1 MQQVLVVDDEAAMRI
16 ALEATFRRQGW
27 KVMTAGGANEA
38 LERFRQAPCPLVV
51 TDMRMPDGD
60 GLRVMQGVRAMAP
73 ETAVIFL
80 TAFANVP
87 EAVNAMREGAC
98 DYLIKPVSF
107 DRLKESAARVMGG
120 RLSLSSA
127 ANSGDFIG
135 SSTVTQRLIERVR
148 QVARTDADI
157 LLEAES
163 GTGKELLAR
172 LVHRS
177 SPRQHRPFVA
187 VNCAGFP
194 DTLLESELFGHVRG
208 AFTGALT
215 SKAGKFELAHTG
227 TLLLDEIGEMPF
239 GLQPK
244 LLRVLQEREIDR
256 LGDTRPLPID
266 VRVIATTNRPL
277 GAMVAEGKFRA
288 DLFFRLNVIPLSLP
302 PLRERREDI
311 PELIKHFVHKYAS
324 ALRATVVQF
333 SPQLIE
339 RLQAYEWPG
348 NVRELENF
356 VRRVLVLAPGP
367 VVGVELLPEAGF
379 QNQEPSLGGIEPGL
393 TLRELERALLE
404 RTLDATGGNRTRA
417 AGMLGV
423 SLRTVRNKIREFGL
437 PPKHGEK

>member
-1 MQQVLVVDDEAAMRI
+1 MNQVLVVDDEAAMRA
-16 ALEATFRRQGW
+16 ALEASFRRHGW
-27 KVMTAGGANEA
+27 KVTTASGTSEA
-38 LERFRQAPCPLVV
+38 LARFRSAPCPLVI

-60 GLRVMQGVRAMAP
+60 GLHVMQGVRALVP

-87 EAVNAMREGAC
+87 EAVTAMREGAC
-98 DYLIKPVSF
+98 DYLVKPISF
-107 DRLKESAARVMGG
+107 ERLKETAARVLGH
-120 RLSLSSA
+120 RQ
-127 ANSGDFIG
+127 ANNAPQNSVDFVG
-135 SSTVTQRLIERVR
+135 SSPVIQRLIERAR

-172 LVHRS
+172 LIHRS
-177 SPRQHRPFVA
+177 SPRSARSFVA

-215 SKAGKFELAHTG
+215 AKAGKFELAHG
-227 TLLLDEIGEMPF
+227 GSLLLDEIAEMPLS
-239 GLQPK
+239 LQPK
-244 LLRVLQEREIDR
+244 LLRVLQEREVDR
-256 LGDTRPLPID
+256 LGDTRPLRVD

-277 GAMVAEGKFRA
+277 GALVGEGKFRS
-288 DLFFRLNVIPLSLP
+288 DLYYRLNVIPLSLP
-302 PLRERREDI
+302 PLRERRDDI
-311 PELIKHFVHKYAS
+311 PELVDFFVRKYAPASRSS
-324 ALRATVVQF
+324 AVRFAPEL
-333 SPQLIE
+333 LE

-356 VRRVLVLAPGP
+356 VRRALVLSPGP
-367 VVGVELLPEAGF
+367 VAGVELLPECNLQGDGQAM
-379 QNQEPSLGGIEPGL
+379 GGIEPGL

-404 RTLDATGGNRTRA
+404 KTLEATGGNRTRA

-423 SLRTVRNKIREFGL
+423 SLRTVRNKIREYGL
-437 PPKHGEK
+437 PARRVV